1 MHLVPN
7 LIFTLFLIAGIGLF
21 ARQIRQII
29 RNIRMG
35 RPLNRN
41 DRPAERLRIMAL
53 VALGQSKM
61 VRRPLAGVMH
71 IIIYAGFVIIN
82 IEVLEIVLDGI
93 LGTHRLFAPVLGN
106 FYDFLIGAFEVLAA
120 GVILACMVF
129 LIRRYGGKV
138 KRLNPQ
144 GDLKGWPARDATIIL
159 VTEIVLML
167 LFLTMNAADSI
178 LQERGE
184 THYIQA
190 GAFPV
195 SRLLH
200 GLFGAWDNGA
210 LVVLER
216 FCWWG
221 HILGILAFLN
231 YLPYSKH
238 FHIIMA
244 FPNTYFSKLEP
255 KGQLPL
261 DENVLKEVKLM
272 LDPNA
277 QPEAVD
283 PNAMPSFGAKDVTD
297 LTWKQ
302 LLDAYSCTECG
313 RCTSEC
319 PANITGKLLSPR
331 KIIMSVR
338 DRMEELSRLRA
349 KYGPDYKDDKTL
361 LGHYI
366 TPEELWACTTC
377 NACAEACPVN
387 IDPVSVIIDLRRSL
401 VMEASAAPSSL
412 NTMFTNVENNG
423 APWQFSPAD
432 RANWIAEA

>member
-1 MHLVPN
+1 LYN
-7 LIFTLFLIAGIGLF
+7 
-21 ARQIRQII
+21 
-29 RNIRMG
+29 
-35 RPLNRN
+35 
-41 DRPAERLRIMAL
+41 
-53 VALGQSKM
+53 
-61 VRRPLAGVMH
+61 
-71 IIIYAGFVIIN
+71 
-82 IEVLEIVLDGI
+82 
-93 LGTHRLFAPVLGN
+93 
-106 FYDFLIGAFEVLAA
+106 FLIGAFECLAT
-120 GVILACMVF
+120 GVILACVVF
-129 LIRRYGGKV
+129 LIRRYGGQV

-167 LFLTMNAADSI
+167 LFLTMNAADGL
-178 LQERGE
+178 LQDRGE
-184 THYIQA
+184 PHYSQA

-195 SRLLH
+195 SQFLQ
-200 GLFGAWDNGA
+200 GLFSSWSNSA
-210 LVVLER
+210 LVFLER
-216 FCWWG
+216 LCWWG
-221 HILGILAFLN
+221 HIIGILAFLN
-231 YLPYSKH
+231 YLPHSKH
-238 FHIIMA
+238 FHIILA

-255 KGQLPL
+255 KGKLPL

-277 QPEAVD
+277 QPESTD

-319 PANITGKLLSPR
+319 PANITGKRLSPR

-338 DRMEELSRLRA
+338 DRMEELGRLRA

-387 IDPVSVIIDLRRSL
+387 IDPVSVIVDLRRSL

-412 NTMFTNVENNG
+412 NSMFTNVENNG

-432 RANWIAEA
+432 RANWITEA